1 MKKQIV
7 IAGTGGQGVL
17 FVTRIIV
24 EAAFLSGH
32 PVISSETH
40 GMAMR
45 GGSVISQIKIGNYLS
60 PAIEQ
65 GQADVLLGLTRQE
78 AEAYSFYLKPSGK
91 RVVNDR
97 TGDKDSID
105 ADSQAR
111 KMGLPR
117 SGNMFYMGYAAQKAN
132 LGLKPDKYMEAITN
146 LSPAKFKDQNL
157 AAFKAGMK
165 MKE

>member
-17 FVTRIIV
+17 FVTRVIV

-78 AEAYSFYLKPSGK
+78 AEAYAFYLKPKGK
-91 RVVNDR
+91 LIVNDGQEGPDR
-97 TGDKDSID
+97 ID
-105 ADSQAR
+105 ADGRAR
-111 KMGLPR
+111 QMGLPR
-117 SGNMFYMGYAAQKAN
+117 SGNMVFMGFAAQKAN
-132 LGLKPDKYMEAITN
+132 LGLKPEKIREAIAN
-146 LSPAKFKDQNL
+146 LSPARFKDQNL
-157 AAFKAGMK
+157 AAFKAGL
-165 MKE
+165 E